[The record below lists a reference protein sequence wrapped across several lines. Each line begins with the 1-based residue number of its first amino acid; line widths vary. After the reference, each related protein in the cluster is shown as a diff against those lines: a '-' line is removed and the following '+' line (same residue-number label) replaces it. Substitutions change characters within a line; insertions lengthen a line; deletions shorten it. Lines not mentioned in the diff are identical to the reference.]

1 MRYLVLAAIL
11 LAALLLAAGC
21 TTTPPTNTT
30 VTPTK
35 TTVGTTGTTIAPN
48 NTTMAVYTANDSG
61 KTVPLG
67 LQKSLS
73 IRLPENPT
81 TGYSW
86 NASVTDGLQ
95 IVDTAFTLDAQAA
108 NLTGAGGVR
117 NWTVKAVTAGTQR
130 FGAVYVRPWETNVT
144 PADQF
149 NLTVQVS

>member
-1 MRYLVLAAIL
+1 MRYLVLAALL

-21 TTTPPTNTT
+21 TTTPPANAT

-35 TTVGTTGTTIAPN
+35 TTAGPNVTT
-48 NTTMAVYTANDSG
+48 AVYTMNDSG

-67 LQKSLS
+67 LQQNLS

-86 NASVTDGLQ
+86 NASVTSGLL
-95 IVDTAFTLDAQAA
+95 ITDTAYTPDAQPVGM
-108 NLTGAGGVR
+108 TGVGGTR
-117 NWTVKAVTAGTQR
+117 NWTVKGVGAGTQR
-130 FGAVYVRPWETNVT
+130 FSAVYVRPWETNQT

-149 NLTVQVS
+149 NLTVQVG

>member
-1 MRYLVLAAIL
+1 MRYLVLAVLL

-21 TTTPPTNTT
+21 TTTPSANAT

-35 TTVGTTGTTIAPN
+35 TTAAPN
-48 NTTMAVYTANDSG
+48 VTTMAVYTVNDSG

-67 LQKSLS
+67 LQQNLS

-81 TGYSW
+81 TGFSW
-86 NASVTDGLQ
+86 NASVTSGLL
-95 IVDTAFTLDAQAA
+95 ITDTAYTPDAQPVGM
-108 NLTGAGGVR
+108 TGVGGTR
-117 NWTVKAVTAGTQR
+117 NWTVRGTGAGTQR
-130 FGAVYVRPWETNVT
+130 FSAVYVRPWETNQT

>member
-1 MRYLVLAAIL
+1 MRYLVLAAVL

-21 TTTPPTNTT
+21 TTTPPANGTATPTRTIAVPRNTT
-30 VTPTK
+30 LPV
-35 TTVGTTGTTIAPN
+35 N
-48 NTTMAVYTANDSG
+48 NTTTAVYTANDSG

-81 TGYSW
+81 TGYAW
-86 NASVTDGLQ
+86 NATVTDGLQ

-108 NLTGAGGVR
+108 NLSGAGGVR
-117 NWTVKAVTAGTQR
+117 NWTVKAVKAGTQR
-130 FGAVYVRPWETNVT
+130 FGAVYVRSWETNVT